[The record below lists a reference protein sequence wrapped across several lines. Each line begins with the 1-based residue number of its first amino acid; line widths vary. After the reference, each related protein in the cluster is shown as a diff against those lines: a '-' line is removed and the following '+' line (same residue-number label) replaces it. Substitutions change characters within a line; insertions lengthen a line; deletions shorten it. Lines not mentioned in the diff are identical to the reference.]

1 MGKRDI
7 TRVDEHISEYLQHP
21 IYGSRNLH
29 TRHLHQIDSYDA
41 RVEEQLR
48 ESGFYHI
55 SQIGRIMSHG
65 PTIDALVERWRPE
78 THTFHLPHG
87 ECTITLEDVA
97 MIFGLR
103 THGLPVTGSTDH
115 STSGLENEC
124 MTQFGIA
131 PGPNDHRGSGV
142 KLAWF
147 RTLKRRQ
154 HLTDTVSREIYV
166 KCHIMCLF
174 GTTLF
179 SDKSGVSV
187 HWKYLPL
194 LRDFSQIHK
203 FSWGSACLAHMYR
216 SLCRA
221 SRYDCKDID
230 GPMPLLLVWA
240 WLRMP
245 SIGPLPMDTSFPLA
259 RR

>member
-7 TRVDEHISEYLQHP
+7 TRADEHISEYLQHP

-29 TRHLHQIDSYDA
+29 TRHA

-55 SQIGRIMSHG
+55 SQIGRIMSH
-65 PTIDALVERWRPE
+65 
-78 THTFHLPHG
+78 
-87 ECTITLEDVA
+87 
-97 MIFGLR
+97 
-103 THGLPVTGSTDH
+103 VTGSTDH

-147 RTLKRRQ
+147 GTLKRRQ
-154 HLTDTVSREIYV
+154 HLTDA
-166 KCHIMCLF
+166 
-174 GTTLF
+174 
-179 SDKSGVSV
+179 
-187 HWKYLPL
+187 
-194 LRDFSQIHK
+194 IHK

-230 GPMPLLLVWA
+230 GRSKTFLVY
-240 WLRMP
+240 
-245 SIGPLPMDTSFPLA
+245 
-259 RR
+259 